1 MDRSLSRSMPPRT
14 AGNQEWVESLKDYE
28 AKARVFV
35 RLERVR

>member
-1 MDRSLSRSMPPRT
+1 MPPRT